1 MLGSANRITAPQCGA
16 DDHQHAAALG
26 SGAPKSHA
34 NPLPMKPLPRPL
46 SMHRTG
52 PGERSDILRMDPPR
66 PRNAKPNSNNNLHP
80 IMNHALLFSVFI
92 IASCGLVYELI
103 AGALASYLLGDS
115 VTQFST
121 VIGTYLFAM
130 GIGSWLSRHV
140 VRGLVARFIQIELA
154 VGLLGG
160 FSAPALFLIFSWA
173 GAFRPA
179 LYGLVLMIGILVGL
193 EIPLVMR
200 ILKQQF
206 AFKDLVAQ
214 VLTFDYLG
222 ALVVSLLFPIL
233 LAPHLGLIRTSLL
246 FGLLNVLVAAWALW
260 LFRDQLPQQ
269 GRWLRGQCLAALLA
283 LTAGLFAADQI
294 TALAEEN
301 LYADEIVL
309 ARTSP
314 YQRIVL
320 TRWKND
326 LRLFLNNNLQF
337 SSRDEY
343 RYHEALVHPGLSATP
358 GARRAL
364 VLGGGDGLAVREMLR
379 YDTLESITLVD
390 LDPEMTRL
398 FTEHPLLTPLNGN
411 ALNSPKVRIINA
423 DALRWLKENPE
434 QFDFIVVDFPDPTN
448 YSLGKLYSTV
458 FYRLLEKRLALNG
471 AAVVQTTSPL
481 YARQSFWCIVRT
493 IESAG
498 LTVTP
503 YHAYVPAFGEWG
515 FALATRKPW
524 QTPDHYPPGLQFLTP
539 EITATLLQFPPDMGP
554 VDVEINRLNN
564 QILVRYYEH
573 EWRQVSGSQ

>member
-1 MLGSANRITAPQCGA
+1 MT
-16 DDHQHAAALG
+16 
-26 SGAPKSHA
+26 
-34 NPLPMKPLPRPL
+34 
-46 SMHRTG
+46 
-52 PGERSDILRMDPPR
+52 
-66 PRNAKPNSNNNLHP
+66 
-80 IMNHALLFSVFI
+80 HALLFSVFV

-121 VIGTYLFAM
+121 IIGTYLFAM
-130 GIGSWLSRHV
+130 GIGSWLSGYL

-154 VGLLGG
+154 VGILGG
-160 FSAPALFLIFSWA
+160 FSAPALFLIFAWG
-173 GAFRPA
+173 GAFRPT
-179 LYGLVLMIGILVGL
+179 LYGLVLIIGILVGL

-222 ALVVSLLFPIL
+222 ALAVSLLFPIL
-233 LAPHLGLIRTSLL
+233 LAPHLGLNRTSLL
-246 FGLLNVLVAAWALW
+246 FGLLNALVAVWTLW

-269 GRWLRGQCLAALLA
+269 RWLRGQCLAAIVA
-283 LTAGLFAADQI
+283 LTAGFIAADRI
-294 TALAEEN
+294 TTLAEEN

-309 ARTSP
+309 ARSSP

-320 TRWKND
+320 TRWKDD

-358 GARRAL
+358 GARQVL
-364 VLGGGDGLAVREMLR
+364 VLGGGDGLAVREILR
-379 YDTLESITLVD
+379 YDTVESITLVD

-398 FTEHPLLTPLNGN
+398 FAEHPLLTPLNGN
-411 ALNSPKVRIINA
+411 ALNSLKVKMINA
-423 DALRWLKENPE
+423 DAFRWLEENSE
-434 QFDFIVVDFPDPTN
+434 VFDFIVVDFPDPTN

-458 FYRLLEKRLALNG
+458 FYRLLEKRLAAHG
-471 AAVVQTTSPL
+471 VIVVQTTSPL

-493 IESAG
+493 LESVG
-498 LTVTP
+498 LTVMP

-515 FALATRKPW
+515 FALATRQPW
-524 QTPDHYPPGLQFLTP
+524 RFPDRYPPGLRFLTP
-539 EITATLLQFPPDMGP
+539 EITPTLFQFPPDMGP

-564 QILVRYYEH
+564 QILVRYYEN
-573 EWRQVSGSQ
+573 EWRQVTQ